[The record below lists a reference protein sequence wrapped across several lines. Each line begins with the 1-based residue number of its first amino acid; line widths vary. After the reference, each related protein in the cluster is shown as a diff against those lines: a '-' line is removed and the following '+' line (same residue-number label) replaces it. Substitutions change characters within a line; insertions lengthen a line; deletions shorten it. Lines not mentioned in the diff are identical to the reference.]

1 MGLLA
6 DAFREAWRL
15 LSTGDGAIY
24 EITLRTALIT
34 GTSTALSTMVGVPA
48 GLALALSRFPG
59 QRWLVALANA
69 GTGMPPVVAGLIV
82 SMMLWRSGPFGDFR
96 LIYTPTAI
104 IIAQFLIAMPVI
116 VAVTAGAVMAL
127 PPSLH
132 LQIRAMGAGTAQYL
146 WLVAREARLPLLV
159 AVMAGFGS
167 VISEVGAS
175 MMVGGNLAG
184 ETRVLTT
191 AAVLEV
197 SRGRFGTA
205 LALGLILL
213 GMVFVIAIVLT
224 IVQQRSQR
232 R

>member
-1 MGLLA
+1 MDLLIEA
-6 DAFREAWRL
+6 LREAWRL
-15 LSTGDGAIY
+15 LRTGDGDVYDIM
-24 EITLRTALIT
+24 LRTVLIT
-34 GTSTALSTMVGVPA
+34 GTSTAIATAIGVPL
-48 GLALALSRFPG
+48 GLTIALARFPG
-59 QRWLVALANA
+59 QRGLVALSNA
-69 GTGMPPVVAGLIV
+69 GMGMPPVVAGLVV
-82 SMMLWRSGPFGDFR
+82 SMLLWRSGPLGSLG
-96 LIYTPTAI
+96 LIYTPAAI
-104 IIAQFLIAMPVI
+104 VIAQVVIATPLI
-116 VAVTAGAVMAL
+116 VAVSAGAVMAL
-127 PPSLH
+127 PPTLH
-132 LQIRAMGAGTAQYL
+132 LQIRAMGAATPQYL

-184 ETRVLTT
+184 DTRVLTT

-213 GMVFVIAIVLT
+213 ALVATIAVLLSA
-224 IVQQRSQR
+224 VQQRQQR

>member
-1 MGLLA
+1 MDLLIEA
-6 DAFREAWRL
+6 LREAWRL
-15 LSTGDGAIY
+15 LRTGDGDVYDIM
-24 EITLRTALIT
+24 LRTVLIT
-34 GTSTALSTMVGVPA
+34 GTSTAIATAIGVPL
-48 GLALALSRFPG
+48 GLTIALARFPG
-59 QRWLVALANA
+59 QRGLVALSNA
-69 GTGMPPVVAGLIV
+69 GMGMPPVVAGLVV
-82 SMMLWRSGPFGDFR
+82 SMLLWRSGLLGSLG
-96 LIYTPTAI
+96 LIYTPAAI
-104 IIAQFLIAMPVI
+104 VIAQVVIATPLI
-116 VAVTAGAVMAL
+116 VAVSAGAVMAL
-127 PPSLH
+127 PPTLH
-132 LQIRAMGAGTAQYL
+132 LQIRAMGAATPQYL

-184 ETRVLTT
+184 DTRVLTT

-213 GMVFVIAIVLT
+213 ALVATIAVLLSA
-224 IVQQRSQR
+224 VQQRQQR

>member
-1 MGLLA
+1 MGLIA

-15 LSTGDGAIY
+15 LATGDGGIY
-24 EITLRTALIT
+24 SITVRTAMIT
-34 GTSTALSTMVGVPA
+34 GASTLVSTAVGVPA
-48 GLALALSRFPG
+48 GLGLALARFPG
-59 QRWLVALANA
+59 RRWLVALANA
-69 GTGMPPVVAGLIV
+69 GTGMPPVVAGLVV
-82 SMMLWRSGPFGDFR
+82 SMMLWRSGPFGQWR
-96 LIYTPTAI
+96 LIYTPTAMV
-104 IIAQFLIAMPVI
+104 IAQFLIATPVI
-116 VAVTAGAVMAL
+116 IAVTAAAVMAL

-132 LQIRAMGAGTAQYL
+132 LQIRAMGAGTLQYL

-159 AVMAGFGS
+159 AIMAGFGS

-175 MMVGGNLAG
+175 MMVGGNLDG

-213 GMVFVIAIVLT
+213 AMVIAIAAVLT
-224 IVQQRSQR
+224 VVQQRAQR

>member
-1 MGLLA
+1 MGLML
-6 DAFREAWRL
+6 DALREAWHL
-15 LSTGDGAIY
+15 LLTGDGAVY
-24 EITLRTALIT
+24 EITLRTAWIT
-34 GTSTALSTMVGVPA
+34 GTSTALSTAAGVPA
-48 GLALALSRFPG
+48 GLAIALGRFPG
-59 QRWLVALANA
+59 RRWLVALANA
-69 GTGMPPVVAGLIV
+69 GTGMPPVVAGLLV
-82 SMMLWRSGPFGDFR
+82 SILLWRSGPLGDLR
-96 LIYTPTAI
+96 LIYTPTAMV
-104 IIAQFLIAMPVI
+104 IAQFLIAMPVI
-116 VAVTAGAVMAL
+116 MAVTASAVMAL

-175 MMVGGNLAG
+175 QMVGGNLAG

-197 SRGRFGTA
+197 SRGQLGRA
-205 LALGLILL
+205 LALGFILLALILA
-213 GMVFVIAIVLT
+213 IAVLLT
-224 IVQQRSQR
+224 VAQQRSQR

>member
-1 MGLLA
+1 VDLLIE
-6 DAFREAWRL
+6 AFREAWRL
-15 LSTGDGAIY
+15 LLTGDGDVY

-34 GTSTALSTMVGVPA
+34 GTSTVIATTIGVPL
-48 GLALALSRFPG
+48 GLAIALARFPG
-59 QRWLVALANA
+59 QRGLIALSNA
-69 GTGMPPVVAGLIV
+69 GMGMPPVVAGLLV
-82 SMMLWRSGPFGDFR
+82 SMMLWRSGPLGGLG
-96 LIYTPTAI
+96 LIYTPAAI
-104 IIAQFLIAMPVI
+104 VVAQVVIATPLIIAVSA
-116 VAVTAGAVMAL
+116 AAVMAL
-127 PPSLH
+127 PPTLH
-132 LQIRAMGAGTAQYL
+132 LQIRAMGAATPQYL

-184 ETRVLTT
+184 DTRVLTT

-213 GMVFVIAIVLT
+213 ALVAAVAVLLSV
-224 IVQQRSQR
+224 VQQRQQR

>member
-1 MGLLA
+1 VDLLIE
-6 DAFREAWRL
+6 AFREAWRL
-15 LSTGDGAIY
+15 LLTGDGDVY

-34 GTSTALSTMVGVPA
+34 GTSTVIATAIGVPL
-48 GLALALSRFPG
+48 GLAIALARFPG
-59 QRWLVALANA
+59 QRGLIALSNA
-69 GTGMPPVVAGLIV
+69 GMGMPPVVAGLLV
-82 SMMLWRSGPFGDFR
+82 SMMLWRSGPLGGLG
-96 LIYTPTAI
+96 LIYTPAAI
-104 IIAQFLIAMPVI
+104 VVAQVVIATPLIIAVSA
-116 VAVTAGAVMAL
+116 AAVMAL
-127 PPSLH
+127 PPTLH
-132 LQIRAMGAGTAQYL
+132 LQIRAMGAATPQYL

-184 ETRVLTT
+184 DTRVLTT

-213 GMVFVIAIVLT
+213 ALVAAVAVLLSV
-224 IVQQRSQR
+224 VQQRQQR

>member
-1 MGLLA
+1 MDLLIEA
-6 DAFREAWRL
+6 LREAWRL
-15 LSTGDGAIY
+15 LRTGDGDVYDIM
-24 EITLRTALIT
+24 LRTVLIT
-34 GTSTALSTMVGVPA
+34 GTSTAIATAIGVPL
-48 GLALALSRFPG
+48 GLAIALARFPG
-59 QRWLVALANA
+59 QRGLVALSNA
-69 GTGMPPVVAGLIV
+69 GMGMPPVVAGLVV
-82 SMMLWRSGPFGDFR
+82 SMLLWRSGPLGSLG
-96 LIYTPTAI
+96 LIYTPAAI
-104 IIAQFLIAMPVI
+104 VIAQVVIATPLI
-116 VAVTAGAVMAL
+116 VAVSAGAVMAL
-127 PPSLH
+127 PPTLH
-132 LQIRAMGAGTAQYL
+132 LQIRAMGAATPQYL

-184 ETRVLTT
+184 DTRVLTT

-213 GMVFVIAIVLT
+213 ALVATIAVLLSA
-224 IVQQRSQR
+224 VQQRQQR

>member
-1 MGLLA
+1 MGLLLEA
-6 DAFREAWRL
+6 LQEAWRL
-15 LSTGDGAIY
+15 LVTGDGDVY
-24 EITLRTALIT
+24 SITLRTGAIT
-34 GTSTALSTMVGVPA
+34 GISTALSALVGLPV
-48 GLALALSRFPG
+48 GLALALARFPG

-69 GTGMPPVVAGLIV
+69 GTGMPPVVAGLFV
-82 SMMLWRSGPFGDFR
+82 SILLWRSGPFGALH
-96 LIYTPTAI
+96 LIYTPTAMVL
-104 IIAQFLIAMPVI
+104 AQFLIAMPVI
-116 VAVTAGAVMAL
+116 AAVTAGAVMAL

-132 LQIRAMGAGTAQYL
+132 LQIRAMGAGTVEYL

-159 AVMAGFGS
+159 ALMAGFGS

-175 MMVGGNLAG
+175 MMVGGNLSG

-197 SRGRFGTA
+197 SRGRMGTA
-205 LALGLILL
+205 MALGIILL
-213 GMVFVIAIVLT
+213 TLVLAIAFALT